1 MHFLRIVLA
10 LMLLGAAGAKLYD
23 LPGFVLVLRS
33 YGVFPVKLLWP
44 VAIGVT
50 GVELLVGGWLASGRK
65 LLLAAES
72 ALVLHSAYTCWAVY
86 MLLRDKPILNCGC
99 FGSSLVRPLSW
110 HTVAENMVLVGVC
123 AALILLCRRN
133 GRKGVM

>member
-1 MHFLRIVLA
+1 MLFLRILLA
-10 LMLLGAAGAKLYD
+10 FVLLGAAGAKLFD

-44 VAIGVT
+44 VAVGVT
-50 GVELLVGGWLASGRK
+50 GMELLVGGWLASGRR
-65 LLLAAES
+65 LLLAAQT

-110 HTVAENMVLVGVC
+110 HTVAENAVLVGIC
-123 AALILLCRRN
+123 ATLIYLCRRRE
-133 GRKGVM
+133 GDGGV